1 LFHKTLREE
10 KALPAANRKGAAL
23 RQLMAGDE
31 IIVAPGCFNAMGA
44 RIIEMTG
51 FRTVYVSGYGISV
64 SHLGRPDVGLTTMNE
79 VTDIAANIA
88 SATDLPVICDAD
100 TGYGNAINVMRT
112 VEAFIRAG
120 VAAIHLED
128 QVAPK
133 RCGHVAGK
141 QVVSL
146 DEAVGKIRAAARVR
160 DELDPDFILIARCDA
175 RGVAGGSLED
185 TVERLTAYHDAG
197 ADVAFGEGLTSAAEI
212 AEVCA
217 RVPGPFLYNRTGLS
231 PNLPAQELEK
241 LGVKLVIN
249 PGGGTRAVA
258 RAMWD
263 YYTAFAREDA
273 ALDDRLSAELKGHPT
288 SDLHSFVGFPEIRE
302 LEAEFL
308 PEEEAGKYDGA
319 LGFQP

>member
-1 LFHKTLREE
+1 MGTALRE
-10 KALPAANRKGAAL
+10 LL
-23 RQLMAGDE
+23 AGDE
-31 IIVAPGCFNAMGA
+31 IVVAPGCFNAMGA
-44 RIIEMTG
+44 RIIEKTR
-51 FRTVYVSGYGISV
+51 FRAVYVSGYGVSV
-64 SHLGRPDVGLTTMNE
+64 SHLGRPDVGLTTLNE
-79 VTDIAANIA
+79 VTDVAAKIAASTA
-88 SATDLPVICDAD
+88 LPVICDAD

-112 VEAFIRAG
+112 TEEFIRTG

-141 QVVSL
+141 QVVSVK
-146 DEAVGKIRAAARVR
+146 EAAGKIRAAARVR
-160 DELDPDFILIARCDA
+160 DELDPDFVLIARCDA

-185 TVERLTAYHDAG
+185 AIDRLNAYREAG
-197 ADVAFGEGLTSAAEI
+197 ADIAFGEGLTSAEEI

-231 PNLPAQELEK
+231 PNLAAQELQT

-263 YYTAFAREDA
+263 YYAAFADEDA
-273 ALDDRLSAELKGHPT
+273 ALDDRLNAELKDHPT
-288 SDLHSFVGFPEIRE
+288 RDLHSFVGFPEIRE

-308 PEEEAGKYDGA
+308 PEEEAEKYDGA